1 MVYFRK
7 STGAIKGPWSMGLVD
22 SLERGRDNIV
32 RQVTVRYFNASEP
45 NIPHLT
51 DRSVRSLVRLFHL
64 DEINWSDD
72 LDRVR
77 KICEET
83 NLPLTSNTQSSTNMC
98 EETSTDKEP
107 LDCSCCCTAHH
118 SICDSSDEPLYSYA
132 LYSSITVPPP
142 VPLSIP
148 ALQYPEVDRFLD
160 SAGDTD
166 TFVNSYDI
174 FNGHLLSLGHLP
186 GQVTH

>member
-1 MVYFRK
+1 
-7 STGAIKGPWSMGLVD
+7 
-22 SLERGRDNIV
+22 
-32 RQVTVRYFNASEP
+32 
-45 NIPHLT
+45 
-51 DRSVRSLVRLFHL
+51 
-64 DEINWSDD
+64 
-72 LDRVR
+72 
-77 KICEET
+77 
-83 NLPLTSNTQSSTNMC
+83 MC

-132 LYSSITVPPP
+132 LYSFITVPPP
-142 VPLSIP
+142 VPLSNP
-148 ALQYPEVDRFLD
+148 ALQYPKVDRFLD